1 MFTAQHELLQ
11 VSIEIAQTR
20 LVNLVS
26 RDELSHASRH
36 AYQNGLEHMVR
47 VGPLGDLP
55 GVSKLVK
62 VSFVQPVYHEDAM
75 TLGLRWEA
83 TGIAGGLFPV
93 LDGDLTLTKADD
105 DTTELGLVASY
116 RPPLGNLGARLDN
129 AILSHV
135 ADATIKALLRS
146 VVSALLSPDAA
157 TTAPTIITD
166 TRVLGTK
173 VPHPPGHTALPG
185 APAAS
190 DS

>member
-11 VSIEIAQTR
+11 VSIEIARTR

-26 RDELSHASRH
+26 RDELSDASRQ

-62 VSFVQPVYHEDAM
+62 VNFVEPVYHEDAM

-83 TGIAGGLFPV
+83 IGVAGGLFPV
-93 LDGDLTLTKADD
+93 LDGDLTLTKAGDD
-105 DTTELGLVASY
+105 MTELGLVASY
-116 RPPLGNLGARLDN
+116 RPPLGNLGAKLDK

-135 ADATIKALLRS
+135 ADATIKVLLRS
-146 VVSALLSPDAA
+146 IASALLSPEA
-157 TTAPTIITD
+157 TTTA
-166 TRVLGTK
+166 TRVIGTK
-173 VPHPPGHTALPG
+173 VPQPPGRTALPD